1 MDVFRLK
8 AIAVDKLLVKDIMSP
23 PALTASKGETVS
35 EVISKM
41 KKNNV
46 REIPVVE
53 GDKPLGLVSHR
64 VLLARRNVPL
74 SAKVEHVMIP
84 APRLE
89 EDMSVLHAAEEML
102 SSGVRGAPVV
112 RNHKM
117 VGFLSRT
124 DVVRMLPKVDELRSK
139 RVSDVMSRNPHAVT
153 KEETIRKAQVMMTG
167 LDEKALPVVDK
178 DERLIGAVGMTE
190 VMEVV
195 WSPKASKPPN
205 EIMGNGRDP
214 ADIRVGGVMNE
225 SPTFVLPDDT
235 LEKAVSVMMDKK
247 LSTLFVTSEGR
258 LVGVLSQVD
267 LIEQVIGLLPREG
280 VYVQITGLD
289 VGDPEVYDIL
299 YELIG
304 KSMKR
309 IDRIVPPRVFS
320 VHITTYHHEGLKSK
334 YSLGARLTTSKNMY
348 YVKSVDWDLYK
359 ATDSL
364 LDMLEA
370 NVRRDHEKQLD
381 LVKKRKPGL

>member
-1 MDVFRLK
+1 MK
-8 AIAVDKLLVKDIMSP
+8 AIAVDKMLVKDIMSP
-23 PALTASKGETVS
+23 PALTASKGDTVS

-46 REIPVVE
+46 REIPVVD

-64 VLLARRNVPL
+64 VLIARRNVPL

-89 EDMSVLHAAEEML
+89 EDMKVLQAAEEML

-117 VGFLSRT
+117 VGFVSRT
-124 DVVRMLPKVDELRSK
+124 DIVRMLPKIDELRSK
-139 RVSDVMSRNPHAVT
+139 KVSEIMSRNPHAVT
-153 KEETIRKAQVMMTG
+153 KDETIRKAQVMMTG

-178 DERLIGAVGMTE
+178 DDRLIGAIGMTE

-205 EIMGNGRDP
+205 EIMGSGRD
-214 ADIRVGGVMNE
+214 AVDVKVGGIMND
-225 SPTFVLPDDT
+225 SPTFVQPDDT

-247 LSTLFVTSEGR
+247 LSTLFVTSGGK
-258 LVGVLSQVD
+258 LVGVVSQVD
-267 LIEQVIGLLPREG
+267 LIEQAIGLLPREG

-299 YELIG
+299 YDLIG

-309 IDRIVPPRVFS
+309 IDRIVSPRVFS
-320 VHITTYHHEGLKSK
+320 MHVSTYHHEGLKSK
-334 YSLGARLTTSKNMY
+334 YSLGGRLTTSKSMY
-348 YVKSVDWDLYK
+348 YVKNVDWDLYK

-381 LVKKRKPGL
+381 LVKKRKPNL

>member
-1 MDVFRLK
+1 
-8 AIAVDKLLVKDIMSP
+8 
-23 PALTASKGETVS
+23 
-35 EVISKM
+35 
-41 KKNNV
+41 
-46 REIPVVE
+46 
-53 GDKPLGLVSHR
+53 
-64 VLLARRNVPL
+64 
-74 SAKVEHVMIP
+74 
-84 APRLE
+84 
-89 EDMSVLHAAEEML
+89 
-102 SSGVRGAPVV
+102 
-112 RNHKM
+112 
-117 VGFLSRT
+117 
-124 DVVRMLPKVDELRSK
+124 
-139 RVSDVMSRNPHAVT
+139 
-153 KEETIRKAQVMMTG
+153 
-167 LDEKALPVVDK
+167 
-178 DERLIGAVGMTE
+178 
-190 VMEVV
+190 
-195 WSPKASKPPN
+195 
-205 EIMGNGRDP
+205 
-214 ADIRVGGVMNE
+214 
-225 SPTFVLPDDT
+225 
-235 LEKAVSVMMDKK
+235 MDKK

>member
-1 MDVFRLK
+1 MK
-8 AIAVDKLLVKDIMSP
+8 AIAVDKMLVKDIMSP
-23 PALTASKGETVS
+23 PTLTASKGETVS

-64 VLLARRNVPL
+64 VLIARRNVPL
-74 SAKVEHVMIP
+74 TAKVEHVMIP

-89 EDMSVLHAAEEML
+89 EDMKVLHAAEEML

-117 VGFLSRT
+117 VGFVSRT
-124 DVVRMLPKVDELRSK
+124 DIVRMLPKVDELRSK
-139 RVSDVMSRNPHAVT
+139 KVSEIMSRNPHAVT
-153 KEETIRKAQVMMTG
+153 KDETVRKAQVMMNG

-178 DERLIGAVGMTE
+178 DDRLIGAIGMTE
-190 VMEVV
+190 VMEVI
-195 WSPKASKPPN
+195 WSPKSSKPPN
-205 EIMGNGRDP
+205 EIMGTGRDP
-214 ADIRVGGVMNE
+214 VDIKVGGVMNE
-225 SPTFVLPDDT
+225 APTFVLPDDT

-247 LSTLFVTSEGR
+247 LSTLFVTSEGK
-258 LVGVLSQVD
+258 LVGVVSQVD
-267 LIEQVIGLLPREG
+267 LIEQAIGLLPREG

-289 VGDPEVYDIL
+289 VGDPEVYDVL

-309 IDRIVPPRVFS
+309 IDRIAPPRVFS
-320 VHITTYHHEGLKSK
+320 MHVSTYHHEGLKSK
-334 YSLGARLTTSKNMY
+334 HSLGGRLTTSKSMY

-359 ATDSL
+359 ATDAL

-381 LVKKRKPGL
+381 LVKKRKPNL

>member
-1 MDVFRLK
+1 MK
-8 AIAVDKLLVKDIMSP
+8 AIAIDKLLVRDVMSP
-23 PALTASKGETVS
+23 PVLTASKGETVS

-41 KKNNV
+41 KKNKV
-46 REIPVVE
+46 REIPVLD

-89 EDMSVLHAAEEML
+89 EDMKILQAAEEML

-124 DVVRMLPKVDELRSK
+124 DIVRMLPKVDELRSK
-139 RVSDVMSRNPHAVT
+139 KVSDIMSRNPHAVT
-153 KEETIRKAQVMMTG
+153 EKETVRKAQVMMTG
-167 LDEKALPVVDK
+167 LDEKALPVVD
-178 DERLIGAVGMTE
+178 DANRLIGAIGMTE
-190 VMEVV
+190 VMEVI
-195 WSPKASKPPN
+195 WSPKATKPPN
-205 EIMGNGRDP
+205 EIMGSGRDP
-214 ADIRVGGVMNE
+214 IDIKVGGVMNS
-225 SPTFVLPDDT
+225 SPTFVSPGDT
-235 LEKAVSVMMDKK
+235 LEKAVSVMMDKR
-247 LSTLFVTSEGR
+247 LSTLFVTEAGK
-258 LVGVLSQVD
+258 LVGVVSQVD
-267 LIEQVIGLLPREG
+267 LMEQVIGLLPREG
-280 VYVQITGLD
+280 VYVKITGLD

-299 YELIG
+299 YDLIG

-309 IDRIVPPRVFS
+309 IDRIVSPRVFS
-320 VHITTYHHEGLKSK
+320 MHVSTYHPEGLKSK
-334 YSLGARLTTSKNMY
+334 HGLGARLTTSKSMY

-359 ATDSL
+359 ATDAL

-370 NVRRDHEKQLD
+370 NVKRDHEKQLD
-381 LVKKRKPGL
+381 LVKKRKPNL